1 MIANR
6 IAYGKAVHDEAL
18 VNKNIVVVDS
28 DCIGPL
34 NYNDFIKD
42 FPERFIECGISE
54 QNMVSIAAGIASC
67 GKTVF
72 VGSFA
77 VFPTM
82 RALDQVRNQVCYNN
96 FDVKVIGT
104 HAGVE
109 TGFDGATHQA
119 IEDLAI
125 MRSLPGMIV
134 LAPSSP
140 IMTDKLTHLIANT
153 YGPVYM
159 RFGKNP
165 IEELYGSEGLFHIGG
180 SKRLRDGSDITIMA
194 HGRMV
199 GRALKAAEM
208 LEQDGIKARVCD
220 MYSIKPL
227 DTSEIDAAVK
237 DTGMIIT
244 VEDHSVIGG
253 LGSAVCEYLA
263 DKDGCKVYRYGIND
277 MFGRSGISEDLFVL
291 YGLTAEGI
299 AKRVKTGLLCNR
311 I

>member
-6 IAYGKAVHDEAL
+6 MAYGKAVHDMAIK
-18 VNKNIVVVDS
+18 NHNIVVVDS

-34 NYNDFIKD
+34 NYSEFIKD

-54 QNMVSIAAGIASC
+54 QDMVSTAAGIASC

-104 HAGVE
+104 HSGVE

-119 IEDLAI
+119 IEDMAI
-125 MRSLPGMIV
+125 MRAIPNIRV
-134 LAPSSP
+134 LAPSTPS
-140 IMTDKLTHLIANT
+140 MTEKLTYIMGDT
-153 YGPVYM
+153 YGPFYM

-165 IEELYGSEGLFHIGG
+165 NKELYNETEEFRIGG
-180 SKRLRDGSDITIMA
+180 SKRLREGKDITIMA
-194 HGRMV
+194 CGRMV
-199 GRALKAAEM
+199 ERAVEAADLLKNE
-208 LEQDGIKARVCD
+208 GIDARVCD
-220 MYSIKPL
+220 MYSIKPI
-227 DTSEIDAAVK
+227 DTDEIDAAAK
-237 DTGMIIT
+237 DTHVILT
-244 VEDHSVIGG
+244 VEDHNVIGG
-253 LGSAVCEYLA
+253 LGGAVCEYVA
-263 DKDGCKVYRYGIND
+263 DKSYCKVFRHGIAD
-277 MFGRSGISEDLFVL
+277 HFGRSGISEDLFLL

-299 AKRVKTGLLCNR
+299 ASKVKKCLSGR
-311 I
+311 K